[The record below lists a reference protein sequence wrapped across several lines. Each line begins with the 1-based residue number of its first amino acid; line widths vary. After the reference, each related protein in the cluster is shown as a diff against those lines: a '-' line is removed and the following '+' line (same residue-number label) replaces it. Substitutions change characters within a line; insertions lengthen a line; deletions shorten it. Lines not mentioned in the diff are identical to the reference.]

1 MHANNM
7 SMKNKWEII
16 RLVKN
21 GRYLRAYVPSHPN
34 ANKHGYVL
42 AHRIVAENKEGR
54 ILSAK
59 EHVHHINGDGHD
71 NRPEN
76 LQVLSASA
84 HTSLHAREVFKKTYI
99 YFKCNT
105 CNCDMKIRSNQP
117 HRLAAKRHFCS
128 RKCMGLGYKG
138 ISKTAK

>member
-1 MHANNM
+1 MQ
-7 SMKNKWEII
+7 NKWEII

-54 ILSAK
+54 ILSVK

-76 LQVLSASA
+76 LQVLSAST
-84 HTSLHAREVFKKTYI
+84 HTHQCTHKKDLRRHLFIFLATHAME
-99 YFKCNT
+99 
-105 CNCDMKIRSNQP
+105 M
-117 HRLAAKRHFCS
+117 
-128 RKCMGLGYKG
+128 
-138 ISKTAK
+138 

>member
-1 MHANNM
+1 MLM
-7 SMKNKWEII
+7 QNKWEII

-54 ILSAK
+54 ILSVK

-76 LQVLSASA
+76 LQVLSAST
-84 HTSLHAREVFKKTYI
+84 HTSMHAQERFKKTFI
-99 YFKCNT
+99 HFSCDT
-105 CNCDMKIRSNQP
+105 CNGDVKIRSNQP
-117 HRLAAKRHFCS
+117 HRLAAKKHFCS
-128 RKCMGLGYKG
+128 RVCMG
-138 ISKTAK
+138 ISYRGVTKNKTHFTIQ